1 MITSVRKRNGEIK
14 EFNKVKIARAIFKAA
29 KACGGSDFDKALE
42 LTDKVVQHLEKHF
55 SDPVDIEDIQD
66 SVEKILIE
74 NGHARTA
81 KKFILYRHQRAEA
94 RQKNSLVGATIHL
107 MNNYLDELDWQV
119 KENANSADRSV
130 MALYNYTREEF
141 IKLYWLN
148 EIYPVEVSNAH
159 ESGDMHIHDLG
170 FLSPYCSGWD
180 LYQLIRDGFRGE
192 RQSSKP
198 ANHFS
203 TILGQLANSIFAT
216 QLENAGAQAFSSFDT
231 YLAPFVRH
239 DKLDYNAVKRYLRSF
254 IFEIN
259 MPMRVGGQA
268 PFSNLTFDLVCPS
281 NLKDTAVIIG
291 GKMQDSCYGEYQ
303 TEMDMINLAF
313 VECMTEGDAD
323 GRLLTFPIPTLNID
337 REFPWDSKVVK
348 AWMDLTIKFGIP
360 YFANFVNSDL
370 SKEDARSMCCRL
382 RLDQRELRKRG
393 GGLFGSNPLTGSI
406 GVVTLNLPRIGYRSR
421 TKEQFMARLNNM
433 VDIAVESLETKRQF
447 LEKWTLDGLYPYC
460 RIYLQPIYE
469 KTGQYWSNHF
479 STIGLVGMNEA
490 LLNFLGKDLGSEKG
504 IAFAHEIMDFL
515 RNKLSDVQLATGN
528 MYNLEATPAEST
540 AYRLAL
546 KDRRLYPDILCQGT
560 DEVPYYTNSSQLPP
574 NYSEDMMEVID
585 LQDSLQAKYTGG
597 TVLHLYTADKVD
609 NSQVVE
615 RLIRKIF
622 ERYQMP
628 YISYTPTF
636 SHCPE
641 HGYMKG
647 EYFACPDCGKE
658 TLVYSRVTGYYRPI
672 QRFNNGK
679 AQEFKDRLKF
689 DLTPE
694 SLKDYEDSCLQ

>member
-1 MITSVRKRNGEIK
+1 MICQVRKRNGEIK

-29 KACGGSDFDKALE
+29 KACGGSDFDKALDLAE
-42 LTDKVVQHLEKHF
+42 QVV
-55 SDPVDIEDIQD
+55 SYVNSRYTNPVDIEDIQD
-66 SVEKILIE
+66 AVEKILIE

-81 KKFILYRHQRAEA
+81 KKYILYRHQRAEA
-94 RQKNSLVGATIHL
+94 RQKNSLIGATINL

-192 RQSSKP
+192 RQSSTP
-198 ANHFS
+198 AKHFS

-231 YLAPFVRH
+231 YLAPFIRH
-239 DKLDYNAVKRYLRSF
+239 DKLEYKEVKRYLRSF
-254 IFEIN
+254 LFEIN

-268 PFSNLTFDLVCPS
+268 PFSNLTFDLVCPN
-281 NLKDTAVIIG
+281 NLKDTAAVIG
-291 GKMQDSCYGEYQ
+291 GKMQNSTYGDYQ
-303 TEMDMINLAF
+303 AEMDMINLAF
-313 VECMTEGDAD
+313 VECMMEGDAD

-337 REFPWDSKVVK
+337 KEFPWDSEVVK
-348 AWMDLTIKFGIP
+348 AWMNLTIKFGTP

-421 TKEQFMARLNNM
+421 TKDQFFSKLNTM
-433 VDIAVESLETKRQF
+433 VDIAVESLEIKRLF
-447 LEKWTLDGLYPYC
+447 LEKWTKDGLYPYC
-460 RIYLQPIYE
+460 RIYLEPIFQ
-469 KTGQYWSNHF
+469 KTGEYWSNHF

-490 LLNFLGKDLGSEKG
+490 LENFMGKNLGSEKG

-515 RNKLSDVQLATGN
+515 RNKLVEVQTRTGN

-546 KDRRLYPDILCQGT
+546 KDRKLYPDIICRGST
-560 DEVPYYTNSSQLPP
+560 EIPYYTNSSQLPP
-574 NYSEDMMEVID
+574 DYTEDIMEVLE
-585 LQDSLQAKYTGG
+585 LQDSLQSKYTGG
-597 TVLHLYTADKVD
+597 TVLHLYTADKVTEPEI
-609 NSQVVE
+609 VE
-615 RLIRKIF
+615 KLIRKIF
-622 ERYQMP
+622 DHYQLP
-628 YISYTPTF
+628 YLSYTPTF

-647 EYFACPDCGKE
+647 EYFFCPTCHQE

-679 AQEFKDRLKF
+679 TQEFNERIKF
-689 DLTPE
+689 DLE
-694 SLKDYEDSCLQ
+694 KEDVIANEDCCL